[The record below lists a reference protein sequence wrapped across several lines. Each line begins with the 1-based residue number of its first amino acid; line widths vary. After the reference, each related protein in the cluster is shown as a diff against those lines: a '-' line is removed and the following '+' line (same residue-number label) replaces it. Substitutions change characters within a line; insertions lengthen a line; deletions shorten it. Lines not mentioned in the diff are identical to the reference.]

1 VRALPSKPIQAE
13 TNPEQATVDPARE
26 LATRRP
32 HRPWTGFN
40 VLLPSITDFIFLLL
54 FAGLTI
60 GGLAPKLLGDAGIGW
75 HIRAGELML
84 RSHTVLRTDVFS
96 STMGGRPWY
105 AWEWL
110 YDGAIA
116 AVHHF
121 TGLNGV
127 VLVTALLVSI
137 TFAWVFRLSLN
148 RGSGMLVTLILLVLS
163 VFASSI
169 HFFARP
175 HVLSWLMAVVWFDI
189 IDRSESSAEKRR
201 QLWLLVPLTPLWVNV
216 HGGFLLGFALLAIY
230 LAAAAIRFFRSK
242 DIEERSKTR
251 TWLNQLSKATLLSA
265 LATLANP
272 YGYHLHVHIYRY
284 LSDRFLMNHIDEFHS
299 PNFHGLAQ
307 QCFAAMLLIT
317 LLAMASVRGRLRTSH
332 LLVVVFS
339 AYSGLYA
346 SRNLPTSC
354 ILLMLVIGPI
364 LSKAITD
371 LGNDT
376 SVANPLRRWAELNA
390 FDTRMRNM
398 EFRFRGHLWPV
409 VMVILGLAVCIHG
422 GRIGSRQLMQAHFDG
437 KRFPVQAVD
446 ITIPQP
452 GSPGGPQQ
460 PKPGPAEKQ

>member
-1 VRALPSKPIQAE
+1 
-13 TNPEQATVDPARE
+13 
-26 LATRRP
+26 
-32 HRPWTGFN
+32 
-40 VLLPSITDFIFLLL
+40 
-54 FAGLTI
+54 
-60 GGLAPKLLGDAGIGW
+60 
-75 HIRAGELML
+75 
-84 RSHTVLRTDVFS
+84 
-96 STMGGRPWY
+96 MGGRPWY

-127 VLVTALLVSI
+127 VLVTALLISI

-148 RGSGMLVTLILLVLS
+148 RGSSMLVTLILLVLS

-189 IDRSESSAEKRR
+189 IDRSETSAEKRR

-230 LAAAAIRFFRSK
+230 LAAAAIRYFRSK

-251 TWLNQLSKATLLSA
+251 TWLNQLSKVTLLSA

-272 YGYHLHVHIYRY
+272 YGYHLHVHVYRY

-317 LLAMASVRGRLRTSH
+317 LVAMAIARGRLRTTH

-339 AYSGLYA
+339 AYSGLPRCA
-346 SRNLPTSC
+346 CS
-354 ILLMLVIGPI
+354 
-364 LSKAITD
+364 
-371 LGNDT
+371 
-376 SVANPLRRWAELNA
+376 SV
-390 FDTRMRNM
+390 
-398 EFRFRGHLWPV
+398 
-409 VMVILGLAVCIHG
+409 
-422 GRIGSRQLMQAHFDG
+422 
-437 KRFPVQAVD
+437 
-446 ITIPQP
+446 
-452 GSPGGPQQ
+452 
-460 PKPGPAEKQ
+460 

>member
-1 VRALPSKPIQAE
+1 
-13 TNPEQATVDPARE
+13 
-26 LATRRP
+26 
-32 HRPWTGFN
+32 
-40 VLLPSITDFIFLLL
+40 
-54 FAGLTI
+54 
-60 GGLAPKLLGDAGIGW
+60 
-75 HIRAGELML
+75 
-84 RSHTVLRTDVFS
+84 
-96 STMGGRPWY
+96 MGGRPWY

-127 VLVTALLVSI
+127 VLVTALLISI

-148 RGSGMLVTLILLVLS
+148 RGSSMLVTLILLVLS

-189 IDRSESSAEKRR
+189 IDRSETSAEKRR

-230 LAAAAIRFFRSK
+230 LAAAAIRYFRSK

-251 TWLNQLSKATLLSA
+251 TWLNQLSKVTLLSA

-272 YGYHLHVHIYRY
+272 YGYHLHVHVYRY

-317 LLAMASVRGRLRTSH
+317 LVAMAIARGRLRTTH

-364 LSKAITD
+364 LSKAISD
-371 LGNDT
+371 LRNDT
-376 SVANPLRRWAELNA
+376 SVAHPLRRLAERLYT
-390 FDTRMRNM
+390 FDARMHNM
-398 EFRFRGHLWPV
+398 EFRFRGHLWPA

-422 GRIGSRQLMQAHFDG
+422 GRIGSRQFMRAHFDA
-437 KRFPVQAVD
+437 KRFPVQAADVIAQRDIHEPIFAPDYWGGYLIYRFYPQVKVAVD
-446 ITIPQP
+446 DRHDLYGDQFLKDYLRVINIQSGWDDVLTRQQVNWVLMPAGSSLANLLKETRQWTIRYEDGVAVLFQ
-452 GSPGGPQQ
+452 
-460 PKPGPAEKQ
+460 KTR